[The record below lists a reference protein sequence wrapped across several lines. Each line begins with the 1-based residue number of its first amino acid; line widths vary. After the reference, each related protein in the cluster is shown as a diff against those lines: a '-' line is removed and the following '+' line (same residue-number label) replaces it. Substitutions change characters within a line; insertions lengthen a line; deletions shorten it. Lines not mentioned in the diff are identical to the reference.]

1 MDSQFHNLSR
11 FVDAQEQMYD
21 QALRELRH
29 GRKTSHWIWF
39 VFPQLEGLAF
49 SEMSQRYAIESSDE
63 AAAYL
68 EHAVLGPRL
77 LECAEAVSAVQ
88 GRSAHEIMGAPDDL
102 KLKSCATLFETV
114 SAPGSVFE
122 RILDKYF
129 EGARDE
135 RTLEL
140 LA

>member
-21 QALRELRH
+21 RALRELRH

-39 VFPQLEGLAF
+39 IFPQLEGLAF

-88 GRSAHEIMGAPDDL
+88 GRSARGIMGAPDDL

-129 EGARDE
+129 ESARDE